1 MNMLKKGIENK
12 MRKAVFVRVWSII
25 IAMQIFAVGKLT
37 RFEINGLNYIEI
49 FEFFGMNI
57 SK

>member
-1 MNMLKKGIENK
+1 MLKKGIENK